1 MITGLLIFT
10 ILSTLVALHY
20 THKQVQTI
28 SSRLDSTRT
37 VMIMLQNEVAELYRI
52 QDKLLKSQNDDTR
65 TLIKALECV
74 NTIGEAVVV
83 LKDRVEYVH
92 DNVNS
97 LESDILAYYKK
108 GS

>member
-20 THKQVQTI
+20 THKQVQMI
-28 SSRLDSTRT
+28 SSQLESTRT
-37 VMIMLQNEVAELYRI
+37 VMVMLQNEVAELYGI
-52 QDKLLKSQNDDTR
+52 QNTLLKSQNDDTK
-65 TLIKALECV
+65 TLVKLIECL
-74 NTIGEAVVV
+74 NTFGDAIVV
-83 LKDRVEYVH
+83 LKNRIEYVH